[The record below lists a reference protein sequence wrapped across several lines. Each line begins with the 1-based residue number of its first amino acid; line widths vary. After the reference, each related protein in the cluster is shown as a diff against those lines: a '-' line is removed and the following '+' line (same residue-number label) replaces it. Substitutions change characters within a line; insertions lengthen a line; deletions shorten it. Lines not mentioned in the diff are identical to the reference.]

1 MYKKLF
7 ILFLGIFILCACQE
21 DDGFR
26 FSGGLSVVL
35 TDDVQA
41 RSLPSELDD
50 ELTDKFT
57 LQLIRQSD
65 GKKEYDG
72 LLSAFGDAR
81 AVHAD
86 VYDIIA
92 TYGDNKLLSLDEPYY
107 AGNITSF
114 EIAAGESKQVTI
126 PCSLANGLA
135 SFVLTNKQELD
146 KRLKDYYIEITVG
159 GNSVKWYPGDT
170 TNPYF
175 RSGEAVA
182 FTLNGIWIETGADY
196 SFSFGTIDAVEAR
209 SNYVYRL
216 TLNSAG
222 VSSANFDIE
231 VDQQVEIVTI
241 NETVPQTW
249 LPKPKIVAQ
258 AGFNEADGVMMV
270 AETQVASPAL
280 IALKS
285 VKPIQDIKIKF
296 DFADE
301 SFIALNKEYVLSA
314 LPEED
319 RMALEEAGIVL
330 PLLDGTTSQVL
341 DLTALTDKFICGEGG
356 TDVDNKVTVSV
367 LANDRWNDRELN
379 LRVSKPDFCLSAYPG
394 NIWTREITVN
404 QLTVEDV
411 KTGSFYKLAGDLKYE
426 WSTDGINWTMLAEDF
441 REVDLAPGT
450 TYYARAVYR
459 DEIVSKLLQIN
470 TFEPIMLENAGF
482 EAYKIVRGSDD
493 AGFLKPKD
501 YGAQYEWTSWATL
514 NALTAGY
521 SWKTAYSFN
530 SRSGTRPS
538 GSIPAGSSGSSAAR
552 IITLSYG
559 GGGTDANPKA
569 FSHSELF
576 LGSYIEDGDKRNY
589 GIAYKSHPTGVKFFY
604 KCISNMNNDVSEV
617 KIGLYSD
624 DVLLGEGVF
633 QTGAKDSYEEHIISI
648 EYDNNLEKLKLLPNK
663 LSLIFKSGIKE
674 NLAKDDLKQFGSGVM
689 NSQAD
694 PMWRGNEL
702 FIDNVSLVYDK

>member
-1 MYKKLF
+1 MYKNLF
-7 ILFLGIFILCACQE
+7 ILFLSAFILFACRQ
-21 DDGFR
+21 DDGFQLK
-26 FSGGLSVVL
+26 GGLSIVL
-35 TDDVQA
+35 TDDVQV

-50 ELTDKFT
+50 ELTDKFMI
-57 LQLIRQSD
+57 QLIRQSD
-65 GKKEYDG
+65 GNKEYNG

-92 TYGDNKLLSLDEPYY
+92 TYGDDKPLGLDEPYY
-107 AGNITSF
+107 TGNVSSF
-114 EIAAGESKQVTI
+114 EIGKGESKQVTI

-135 SFVLTNKQELD
+135 SFVLTNKNELD

-175 RSGEAVA
+175 RSGEAVI
-182 FTLNGIWIETGADY
+182 FTLKGIWIETEADY
-196 SFSFGTIDAVEAR
+196 SFPVGTIDAVEAK
-209 SNYVYRL
+209 SNYIYKL
-216 TLNSAG
+216 TLNTSG
-222 VSSANFDIE
+222 TSSSNFDIQ
-231 VDQQVEIVTI
+231 VDQQVEEVTI

-258 AGFNEADGVMMV
+258 AGFNEVDGIMAI

-296 DFADE
+296 DFKDE
-301 SFIALNKEYVLSA
+301 SFVSLNKEYLLSA
-314 LPEED
+314 LSED
-319 RMALEEAGIVL
+319 DKTALEKVGIVL

-341 DLTALTDKFICGEGG
+341 DLTAFTDKFLCGEGG

-367 LANDRWNDRELN
+367 MANDRWNERELN
-379 LRVSKPDFCLSAYPG
+379 LHVAKPDFCLSAYPG
-394 NIWTREITVN
+394 NIWTKELTVN
-404 QLTVEDV
+404 PLSVADV
-411 KTGSFYKLAGDLKYE
+411 KTGSFYKIASDLKYE
-426 WSTDGINWTMLAEDF
+426 WSIDGVNWTMLADDF
-441 REVDLAPGT
+441 READLIPGT
-450 TYYARAVYR
+450 AYYVRAIYR
-459 DEIVSKLLQIN
+459 DEVVSEILQVNTYEQIV
-470 TFEPIMLENAGF
+470 LENAGF
-482 EAYKIVRGSDD
+482 ENYKIVRGSDD
-493 AGFLKPKD
+493 AGFIKPKD

-530 SRSGTRPS
+530 SRSGTRPTS
-538 GSIPAGSSGSSAAR
+538 SIPAGSPGSSAAR
-552 IITLSYG
+552 IITLSCG

-576 LGSYIEDGDKRNY
+576 LGSYTEDGDKRNY
-589 GIAYKSHPTGVKFFY
+589 GIAYNSHPTGVKFFY
-604 KCISNMNNDVSEV
+604 KCVSNMNNDVSEV
-617 KIGLYSD
+617 KVQLYSD
-624 DVLLGEGVF
+624 DVLLGDGIF
-633 QTGAKDSYEEHIISI
+633 QTGAKDLYEEHIVTI
-648 EYDNNLEKLKLLPNK
+648 EYDENVEKQKLVPNK

-674 NLAKDDLKQFGSGVM
+674 NLSKSDLKQFGSGVM